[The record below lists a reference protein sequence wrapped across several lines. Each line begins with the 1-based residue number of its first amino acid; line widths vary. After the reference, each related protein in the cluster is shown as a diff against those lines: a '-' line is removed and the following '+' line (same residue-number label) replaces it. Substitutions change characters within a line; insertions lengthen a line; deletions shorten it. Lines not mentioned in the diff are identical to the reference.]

1 MPIKLVDLLKIDSS
15 DYKDYKIHFAIGA
28 DKKSLPKEEFING
41 NFEEWQN
48 DQNNKNFNRKYVIS
62 LIWVDDDKWLFAGV
76 YQVDGEPKP
85 HNTGYKYSMHIT
97 DNQKDLVGRLILY
110 YKKEYR
116 ASYPNLELEPSKGTA
131 PSYMYV
137 SSILENRLSID
148 DFPGFN
154 AVDISWKTL
163 ETIINKKTSTW
174 YNALSK
180 AKGVYLIRD
189 TKTGKMYVGSAYGDE
204 CIWSRW
210 KEYAINGHGGNV
222 ELKELLS
229 QEGKDY
235 TIHFRYSIL
244 EVCNMNLGSEYIIER
259 ESYWKE
265 ILMTREFGYNKN

>member
-1 MPIKLVDLLKIDSS
+1 MSIRLVDLLKIDSS
-15 DYKDYKIHFAIGA
+15 EYKDYKIHFAIGA
-28 DKKSLPKEEFING
+28 NKKSLPKEEFING
-41 NFEEWQN
+41 NFEDWQN

-62 LIWVDDDKWLFAGV
+62 LIWVDDDKWMFAGV

-85 HNTGYKYSMHIT
+85 HNLGYKYSMHMT
-97 DNQKDLVGRLILY
+97 DNQKDLVGRLIVH

-116 ASYPNLELEPSKGTA
+116 ASYPNLELEPSKGSA

-148 DFPGFN
+148 DFPGFS
-154 AVDISWKTL
+154 AVDISWKSL
-163 ETIINKKTSTW
+163 ETIINKKISTW

-210 KEYAINGHGGNV
+210 KEYATNGHGGNV
-222 ELKELLS
+222 ELKGLLS

-235 TIHFRYSIL
+235 VMNFRYSVL

>member
-85 HNTGYKYSMHIT
+85 YNTGYKYSMHIT

-244 EVCNMNLGSEYIIER
+244 EVCNMNLGPEYIIER